1 MCLLDQKGSH
11 LLLKA
16 LDDLPDEAARD
27 PIGLDHDEGL
37 LEGHLGDLSKQV
49 PGSLAASTTH
59 PQSAMRRGIIKSRLG
74 HADNGRVPLD
84 QPRVANSLERNSREK

>member
-16 LDDLPDEAARD
+16 LDDLPDKAARD

-37 LEGHLGDLSKQV
+37 LEGHLGGLCV
-49 PGSLAASTTH
+49 
-59 PQSAMRRGIIKSRLG
+59 
-74 HADNGRVPLD
+74 
-84 QPRVANSLERNSREK
+84 